1 MEANVTVKKDDIVMA
16 RAPMDNIS
24 YEYRNINIAMSC
36 DTESGF
42 ELSIFNKS
50 NNIMRYYNIMDGTP
64 KLTSK
69 ENVMTGE
76 ELMLRDDIRDRVFEL
91 IRSLFTLEVKE
102 SMTFEEL
109 ELDAV
114 DITALADALLV
125 EFDLEEV
132 EFASVME
139 WQKIQDVVSYIDITL
154 ES

>member
-1 MEANVTVKKDDIVMA
+1 MRNVVTFKNGDLVLGRAVIEDIC
-16 RAPMDNIS
+16 
-24 YEYRNINIAMSC
+24 YEHRNINISISC
-36 DTESGF
+36 STKDGF

-50 NNIMRYYNIMDGTP
+50 SNIMRYYNIMDGTP

-69 ENVMTGE
+69 ENVMTGD
-76 ELMLRDDIRDRVFEL
+76 ELMLRDDIRDSVFEL